1 MEPAVLATRF
11 TSKPPEICT
20 KPYCH
25 GTYFVKHEDGWQ
37 CLNRMK
43 IIYKYRPVVDSEQR
57 EASGSHRY
65 LPVI

>member
-37 CLNRMK
+37 CLNCMK
-43 IIYKYRPVVDSEQR
+43 IIYKYRPVVDFEQR

-65 LPVI
+65 HLVI